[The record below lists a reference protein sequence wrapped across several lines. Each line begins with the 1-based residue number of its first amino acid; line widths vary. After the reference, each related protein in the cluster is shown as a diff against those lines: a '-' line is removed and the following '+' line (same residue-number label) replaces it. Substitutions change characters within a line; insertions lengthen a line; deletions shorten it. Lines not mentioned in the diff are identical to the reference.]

1 MLGMGRR
8 PALPDHLEEKF
19 EKYCTKMDRRIHDLR
34 LKDIKYM
41 AFQLVIKNNR
51 KHPFSLIKAAA
62 GKKWLRGFIARH
74 STLSVRTAE
83 ALLAARVKG
92 FNPDA
97 VNKFFELDEPEIEKI
112 QSSPHRVYNVDETGI
127 TAVQHKRSKIISMKS
142 KK

>member
-8 PALPDHLEEKF
+8 PALPDHLEERL
-19 EKYCTKMDRRIHDLR
+19 EKYCTKMNRRFYGLR

-74 STLSVRTAE
+74 STLSVRTPE
-83 ALLAARVKG
+83 AVLAARVKG

-97 VNKFFELDEPEIEKI
+97 KFFELYEPEIEKI

-127 TAVQHKRSKIISMKS
+127 TMVRHKRSKIVSMKS